1 MISMD
6 DYLYTINEVADR
18 LRVSTMTIRR
28 WIKAGKIAVVRLPVS
43 NSPRITQDEVNRLV
57 TPTIENIERA

>member
-1 MISMD
+1 MITMN
-6 DYLYTINEVADR
+6 DYLYTIDEVADR

-43 NSPRITQDEVNRLV
+43 NSPRITLDEFKRIS
-57 TPTIENIERA
+57 TPQSERTITQ